1 MLLHLYYTSKIYLQY
16 PSFTEHKSYLQYKK
30 FSKIFEQKNFF
41 LLQNMIY
48 TFVLLP
54 KSIPKNFHYFSL
66 ELFKNV
72 TSRFP
77 MFET

>member
-1 MLLHLYYTSKIYLQY
+1 MLILLYYTLKIYLQY

-30 FSKIFEQKNFF
+30 FSKIFGQNFSLTKHVIQLCFNPQMHSQKFSN
-41 LLQNMIY
+41 
-48 TFVLLP
+48 
-54 KSIPKNFHYFSL
+54 FSL

>member
-1 MLLHLYYTSKIYLQY
+1 MLILLYYTLKIYLQY

-30 FSKIFEQKNFF
+30 LSKIFG
-41 LLQNMIY
+41 QN
-48 TFVLLP
+48 
-54 KSIPKNFHYFSL
+54 FSL
-66 ELFKNV
+66 TKHVIQLCFNPQKHSQKFSFELFKNV